1 MPSTQMQNQWIASTS
16 VHNADRAA
24 RADSKQTA
32 VETQLTATRI
42 IQPIHLFIRQR
53 NPQTPPNSRDHS
65 RVIPLF
71 IIRLPVMQVL
81 SLPERIIPGPKGP
94 AVPVELVRKDQ
105 VPRFARLEGGVG
117 VSGRRGV
124 AVDELKVAN
133 VGDLAGRACGVSP
146 LSRPQSL
153 RDGMSDAAAAAR
165 SQNKSR
171 PT

>member
-1 MPSTQMQNQWIASTS
+1 MPSTQMQIQWIALRSS
-16 VHNADRAA
+16 HNADRAA

-32 VETQLTATRI
+32 VKTQLTATRI

-53 NPQTPPNSRDHS
+53 DPQTPPNSRDHG

-81 SLPERIIPGPKGP
+81 RLPERIVPGPKGP

-105 VPRFARLEGGVG
+105 VPCFARLKGRVRVG
-117 VSGRRGV
+117 GRRGV

-133 VGDLAGRACGVSP
+133 VGDLACR
-146 LSRPQSL
+146 
-153 RDGMSDAAAAAR
+153 AAR
-165 SQNKSR
+165 GQSSIRN
-171 PT
+171 PNH